1 MAAAVYTV
9 AELAD
14 LLGVSDWS
22 LYNCVKNGTSPVP
35 PIKVGHRI
43 VFAKAAVDR
52 LLQLEEA

>member
-1 MAAAVYTV
+1 MAAATYTV

-35 PIKVGHRI
+35 PILVGKRIAFSKVL
-43 VFAKAAVDR
+43 AAR